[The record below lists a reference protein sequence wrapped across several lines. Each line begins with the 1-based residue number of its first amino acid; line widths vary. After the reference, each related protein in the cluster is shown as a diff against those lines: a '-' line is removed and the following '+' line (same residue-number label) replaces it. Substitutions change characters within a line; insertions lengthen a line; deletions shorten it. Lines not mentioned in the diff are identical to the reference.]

1 MKKVCAIVLLAAT
14 LPLLGSEA
22 NTVSA
27 QGYACFL
34 VLPDAATVNLNVNVW
49 SRDISDLHKKTDES
63 LAKLSR
69 ELSKAGLKE
78 PLREYG
84 FASLTPEVYSE
95 EVEYRLRLN
104 VIMIVDDLSI
114 IDDLLGVLPT
124 HVLRDSDASMVASP
138 STIQYT
144 IKDPSPYVSDLR
156 KKALE
161 DARAKAGELAAIQG
175 KRLGDLIDF
184 GEAGLSVGSRDF
196 LSFGVVNLESE
207 DKSAGSP
214 LPRLLM
220 ECKVTATYELVE

>member
-1 MKKVCAIVLLAAT
+1 MLLFAALPLAAA
-14 LPLLGSEA
+14 EA
-22 NTVSA
+22 GTVSA
-27 QGYACFL
+27 SGYSSFL
-34 VLPDAATVNLNVNVW
+34 VLPDAAIVNLNVNVW
-49 SRDISDLHKKTDES
+49 SRDISDLHKKSDES

-78 PLREYG
+78 PLRESGY
-84 FASLTPEVYSE
+84 ASMTPEVYSE
-95 EVEYRLRLN
+95 EVEYRLSLTL
-104 VIMIVDDLSI
+104 IMIVDDLSI

-124 HVLRDSDASMVASP
+124 HVLGDSDASMVASP

-144 IKDPSPYVSDLR
+144 IKDPAPYVSDLR

-175 KRLGDLIDF
+175 KRPGDLIDF
-184 GEAGLSVGSRDF
+184 GEAELSIGSRAF
-196 LSFGVVNLESE
+196 QSFGVVNLESE